1 MTDAVLGAKA
11 RGLLAHIF
19 NEFRP
24 LNTIGKAGKI
34 FHRRGQRQLSP
45 RFMAFDHERLEVGAG
60 VVEGGGVAGTSG
72 AHDHDIAYIHSGD
85 YLDSERQISLQA
97 CRWSV
102 GLSRPATPMPTGV
115 TPVSPPE
122 LRGFLC
128 ARRLLGCSPD
138 AQTSQV
144 LRYQFAR
151 AQSGAIA
158 PPNRGGGGG
167 DGPVRPFVL

>member
-19 NEFRP
+19 NEFGH

-60 VVEGGGVAGTSG
+60 VVEGGGVTGTSG
-72 AHDHDIAYIHSGD
+72 AHDNDIAYIPSGD
-85 YLDSERQISLQA
+85 YLYSERQISFQA
-97 CRWSV
+97 CRWSA
-102 GLSRPATPMPTGV
+102 GRPRPATPMPTGE

-138 AQTSQV
+138 AQTSQF
-144 LRYQFAR
+144 LRYQLAR
-151 AQSGAIA
+151 AQRVAIA
-158 PPNRGGGGG
+158 LSKRR
-167 DGPVRPFVL
+167 V